1 MIPFYI
7 RRILFYERRKTYH
20 ELMNRVA
27 DPRGRL
33 LDAAL
38 SIVGSEGLRALT
50 HRRIEDEAGLARGST
65 RYHLGTNDQIIAATL
80 EHAVLRDSRV
90 NEAVLAKVGFE
101 ALAGSTKSFPELIA
115 ALVSAFLENPGALRA
130 RYELL
135 LEATRRPSLEAE
147 AQRWRAQFVSTSEL
161 ALTAAGQA
169 DPHTAAVLLV
179 ACIDGLV
186 FDTLI
191 TGRTNTPELAE
202 CAAAAILRASTVT
215 T

>member
-1 MIPFYI
+1 
-7 RRILFYERRKTYH
+7 
-20 ELMNRVA
+20 MNRVA
-27 DPRGRL
+27 EPRGRL

-38 SIVGSEGLRALT
+38 SIVGSQGLRALT
-50 HRRIEDEAGLARGST
+50 HRRIEDEAGLARGSA

-80 EHAVLRDSRV
+80 EHAVLRDSRT

-101 ALAGSTKSFPELIA
+101 ALAGSTTSLPEILA
-115 ALVSAFLENPGALRA
+115 TLVSAYLENPEALRA

-169 DPHTAAVLLV
+169 DPHTVAVLLV
-179 ACIDGLV
+179 ACGDGLV
-186 FDTLI
+186 FDALI
-191 TGRTNTPELAE
+191 TGRTNAPELAE
-202 CAAAAILRASTVT
+202 RAAAAILRAPTVT
-215 T
+215 S

>member
-1 MIPFYI
+1 
-7 RRILFYERRKTYH
+7 
-20 ELMNRVA
+20 MNRVA
-27 DPRGRL
+27 DPRARL

-50 HRRIEDEAGLARGST
+50 HRRIEDEAGLARGSA
-65 RYHLGTNDQIIAATL
+65 RYHLGTTAQIVAATL

-101 ALAGSTKSFPELIA
+101 ALAGRPTSFPEILA
-115 ALVSAFLENPGALRA
+115 ALVSAFLENPGDLRA

-135 LEATRRPSLEAE
+135 LEATRRPSLEEE
-147 AQRWRAQFVSTSEL
+147 AQRWRAQFVSASEL

-169 DPHTAAVLLV
+169 DPHTVAVLLV

-186 FDTLI
+186 FDALI
-191 TGRTNTPELAE
+191 TGRTNAPELAE
-202 CAAAAILRASTVT
+202 RAAAAILRASTVT
-215 T
+215 S